1 MAIDLTNLRN
11 KVENNG
17 ETDQGVLRAAD
28 FNNLVSAVIENQD
41 AVINLEKTSVKEIV
55 YNEKSYKADGSGK
68 INITVVESGYFLAF
82 DTFTAPQTYVAK
94 NKPCTLSFTIKHK
107 DINNSTDD
115 NYVCANFAAYAKVF
129 VGKSMEDVKE
139 VTTIYNIYDSNY
151 PEDKLSAFATKTV
164 TVDITKFTTLTTS
177 ESGNTVYVELYNGI
191 NNPIRS
197 TISTIFV
204 FDMDISLNVGH
215 VENTGTTEP
224 VFTDN
229 DKQVFTLGVN
239 GTNARMNMS
248 ISKTNENGEKQFYSI
263 FSGKVFNNGERLT
276 INCADIEDMNEYPAL
291 HNVNTHGIHEIKLW
305 GTPLNSNGNVL
316 DESIV
321 VEYPTIR
328 YIYGTNETPLI
339 MSSVDTSVTYQ
350 EYNKLPITY
359 IAYYKNM
366 STDKEISLYISD
378 SEDNIILRAT
388 QTIEFKNS
396 AASGTYTF
404 SLTPP
409 VGSHFDGVFNLNI
422 LLGEGENIC
431 HDISE
436 IRIEKINVNLVSIGG
451 YDVYLNSA
459 SRSNDENSDTLRK
472 WITTS
477 SDGKKQ
483 FEHVLFDNVIEFNES
498 GSGWN
503 KDDNGNTVMRLRK
516 NRYFDVLYT
525 PFDKNP
531 TGSKEE
537 SATGLTISIE
547 FAIRNCLDRNAT
559 VIKCIDDD
567 PTGNGNGFRVTGN
580 KVELISENKTLNAEF
595 KENERIK
602 LDIVIEPKPINYKYD
617 TVVGT
622 DGTVYQGNKD
632 EALMIIFI
640 DGVYQRLSLIESGD
654 SFKQINP
661 KNITFGSDKCDLD
674 IYNIR
679 VYRQDL
685 NIDQIVKNY
694 SYDTPD
700 YIDKVNIFKRNNI
713 FVNAVNNTPEIDLGL
728 LQEARPDLPIVFIT
742 MAGNAALPKDKSKW
756 LPLSIATYS
765 NPNTPD
771 TNEAG
776 NSSWETV
783 YGVFRNQGTSSMNYP
798 WPWRNW
804 DFKLNKYIEGGK
816 EKKGFF
822 EMPTLGGKQES
833 KWYQYFGMPGGL
845 TKLTWKKDYASSE
858 MCNNAI
864 CSEIFT
870 DMALGIANEYPD
882 VLSYTMRPD
891 LDKTK
896 YRLTFKATPC
906 FMFNKIVE
914 SEDSTPRYEG
924 MGMMNLIP
932 NKNECDYL
940 GFIYGNEWEDN
951 ETDETTGELK
961 VFPRAQSWEIK
972 ENHIF
977 WDYELHS
984 YHADNLNPGDIVN
997 GYTVTQEFDE
1007 NGKSSNYF
1015 GKVAEVY
1022 EKDEDGNEIPVFV
1035 KSEDNSGNVTE
1046 TTTNEE
1052 EALKDEDGKPRPY
1065 FAFQNFGN
1073 YINGVDGNYEARYP
1087 KDSTSGFED
1096 FGYFGDSIKTD
1107 KETFDRVYNE
1117 HKDILDFHNWLVSC
1131 NRGLATGE
1139 DLTEEQMNVFW
1150 NRTQSTIDKSG
1161 KTIFTVMSSVKHT
1174 KDTTEY
1180 RKDKFTYEAQG
1191 YLYNIGSGNN
1201 IEVKGRLLVD
1211 QWVLYYIWRET
1222 FWMFDSG
1229 SKNLQVYTMD
1239 EFYKDEEVNR
1249 VLQWGCM
1256 VRDADTALGI
1266 DNIGVDKF
1274 PAWLEDIDYYV
1285 EKDGK
1290 ITFTYGGAKDCY
1302 TAAALANKNSEAA
1315 HVLNGQFGSIW
1326 LNIRDCFSDRISNI
1340 FRQLST
1346 NSSKTN
1352 FSFALASKRFNDHQ
1366 DNWCESLYNF
1376 GMRQYFGGTPFSDR
1390 ITSGNGNKRHQ
1401 RNAWLEKAFVYR
1413 NSKYRNLS
1421 DAFNFRA
1428 VQYPTKDTR
1437 KSTINVKTYIPMYVG
1452 TGGTEVDMKAC
1463 KYLERLINT
1472 DAGLDIPVTAEI
1484 GFGMPTTGTDKN
1496 TYLFGASYIT
1506 DLGDL
1511 ARHLDIGDLTIPYMP
1526 KLTSLKLGDHTNS
1539 YKRNVTTV
1547 LEDGTSTTTEELFF
1561 NARVKKLDCSQL
1573 PSLAYLDVTRFRQ
1586 LGAGDGSLTI
1596 DSCLQLEELY
1606 ASGTDN
1612 ISSLI
1617 FPETSTLRVA
1627 HIGGGIKN
1635 LKMSNL
1641 TSLEDFRYDGFNNL
1655 QTLTIENCSDYIST
1669 DISKEIVEKY
1679 IENLET
1685 TYKNGNINVCTLHGI
1700 NWVGIDQRLLIRLVN
1715 ICKPG
1720 DIKGVITLSGGLSY
1734 QNKTLIMTKFGN
1746 IDNPENNLHIKY
1758 TPAGLGNITMQSKR
1772 YITTT
1777 GSYQLYFIPQNA
1789 AGNNFDEVVWSIDG
1803 SIPDAVDVSLETN
1816 GLLTVRRIGTE
1827 ETKPF
1832 IKVTVTIKQNGQV
1845 INGGL
1850 GTATGEIHLY
1860 LNKAKVGDVVYH
1872 DGTYTSFA
1880 DLDTTKTPVGICFY
1894 IYGENTD
1901 NPRRL
1906 MMALRNCPEDAK
1918 YVFGPET
1925 SYNNGSD
1932 PSINSLHTLYL
1943 DSNDFA
1949 STLEIID
1956 INGTQ
1961 HERLWTNL
1969 YSEASGWIEMANNS
1983 LAGSI
1988 GLRDITTNDSNDNDS
2003 TDFLNSY
2010 KPGDKEW
2017 YGKYY
2022 TAAII
2027 DTRNRIINDQN
2038 VYNSS
2043 YVIPNDQTVNQA
2055 TGNKYTE
2062 LQHLRQLIYT
2072 SGIAHQWYYPMVSYC
2087 YAYQPVNSDS
2097 SLIEGLADKF
2107 KPHNWWLPSFG
2118 EALRMNFYYAF
2129 YVLPVLRE
2137 KYSEETQTLLNIFE
2151 PFYKNDTINLDS
2163 FTRNLATSSI
2173 PYGTDAA
2180 GVHTV
2185 SLTSGSVAINYSR
2198 YGRLSSPSSI
2208 TVRPICEF

>member
-1 MAIDLTNLRN
+1 MATDIRYLLN
-11 KVENNG
+11 KRDGLGDDNENG
-17 ETDQGVLRAAD
+17 MLFATDFVK
-28 FNNLVSAVIENQD
+28 LVTAVQENQE
-41 AVINLEKTSVKEIV
+41 AVTNLEKTSVKEIV
-55 YNEKSYKADGSGK
+55 YNDKSYKADGSGK
-68 INITVVESGYFLAF
+68 IDITVTESGYFLAF
-82 DTFTAPQTYVAK
+82 DTFTAPPMYVEK

-115 NYVCANFAAYAKVF
+115 NYVYADFAAYAKVF
-129 VGKSMEDVKE
+129 VGKTLEDAKE
-139 VTTIYNIYDSNY
+139 VTTIYNIYDSSY
-151 PEDKLSAFATKTV
+151 PTDKLSTYSTNNV
-164 TVDITKFTTLTTS
+164 TVDISKLTTLTAS
-177 ESGNTVYVELYNGI
+177 ESGNTVYVQLYNGI
-191 NNPIRS
+191 NKPIMS
-197 TISTIFV
+197 AISTVWV
-204 FDMDISLNVGH
+204 FEMDISLSVGH
-215 VENTGTTEP
+215 AENTGVTEP

-229 DKQVFTLGVN
+229 DKQVFVIDVN
-239 GTNARMNMS
+239 GTNAKMNMS
-248 ISKTNENGEKQFYSI
+248 ISKINENGEKQFYSI
-263 FSGKVFNNGERLT
+263 FSGKTFNNGDRLT
-276 INCADIEDMNEYPAL
+276 INCTDNEHLNEYPAL
-291 HNVNTHGIHEIKLW
+291 HIVNTHGIHEIRLW
-305 GTPLNSNGNVL
+305 GTPLNSNGSVK
-316 DESIV
+316 DENIV
-321 VEYPTIR
+321 IEYPTTR
-328 YIYGTNETPLI
+328 YIYGANETPLI
-339 MSSVDTSVTYQ
+339 MSSIDTSVAYQ

-378 SEDNIILRAT
+378 SEDNTILNAT

-404 SLTPP
+404 SLIPP
-409 VGSHFDGVFNLNI
+409 VGSHFNGVYKLNI

-436 IRIEKINVNLVSIGG
+436 IQIEKINVNLVSIGG

-459 SRSNDENSDTLRK
+459 SRSNNENSDTLRK
-472 WITTS
+472 WITTT

-483 FEHVLFDNVIEFNES
+483 TEHVLFDNTIEFNES

-547 FAIRNCLDRNAT
+547 FAIRNCLNRNST

-567 PTGNGNGFRVTGN
+567 PTGNGNGFVVSGN
-580 KVELISENKTLNAEF
+580 KVELISENKTLSAEF

-602 LDIVIEPKPINYKYD
+602 LDIVIEPKPINYKYN

-622 DGTVYQGNKD
+622 DGTVYEGNKD

-640 DGVYQRLSLIESGD
+640 DGVYQRLSLIEPGD

-713 FVNAVNNTPEIDLGL
+713 FVNAVNNIPEIDLGL
-728 LQEARPDLPIVFIT
+728 LQEARPDLPIVFVT
-742 MAGNAALPKDKSKW
+742 MADNVALPKDKSNW
-756 LPLSIATYS
+756 LPLSLATYS

-776 NSSWETV
+776 NSSWETI

-804 DFKLNKYIEGGK
+804 DFKLDKYKVGE
-816 EKKGFF
+816 EKKNGFF

-833 KWYQYFGMPGGL
+833 KWYQYFGMPGGI
-845 TKLTWKKDYASSE
+845 KKITWKKDYASSE

-914 SEDSTPRYEG
+914 SEGSTPRYEG

-951 ETDETTGELK
+951 TTDETTGELIEH
-961 VFPRAQSWEIK
+961 PRAQSWEIS

-984 YHADNLNPGDIVN
+984 YHADKLNAGDIVD
-997 GYTVTQEFDE
+997 GYTVVEEYDD
-1007 NGKSSNYF
+1007 NGIPTKYF
-1015 GKVAEVY
+1015 GKDAEVF
-1022 EKDEDGNEIPVFV
+1022 ETDEDGNEIPVFV
-1035 KSEDNSGNVTE
+1035 KYKDNLGNVTE
-1046 TTTNEE
+1046 TTTNKE
-1052 EALKDEDGKPRPY
+1052 EALTDEDDKPIPY
-1065 FAFQNFGN
+1065 ITFQNFGN
-1073 YINGVDGNYEARYP
+1073 YINGIDGNYEARYP

-1096 FGYFGDSIKTD
+1096 FGFFGDSNTVSEEIFD
-1107 KETFDRVYNE
+1107 KVYNE

-1131 NRGLATGE
+1131 NQGLATGE
-1139 DLTEEQMNVFW
+1139 YLSDDQMNVLW
-1150 NRTQSTIDKSG
+1150 NRTKSSTDKSG
-1161 KTIFTVMSSVKHT
+1161 KTVFNITSSTKHD
-1174 KDTTEY
+1174 KDTAEY
-1180 RKDKFTYEAQG
+1180 RKDKFKYEAQG
-1191 YLYNIGSGNN
+1191 YLYTTGSGDTF
-1201 IEVKGRLLVD
+1201 EVKGKLLVD

-1229 SKNLQVYTMD
+1229 AKNLQVYTMD
-1239 EFYKDEEVNR
+1239 EFYKDGADR
-1249 VLQWGCM
+1249 VLKWGCM

-1302 TAAALANKNSEAA
+1302 TAAELANKNSEAT
-1315 HVLNGQFGSIW
+1315 HVLNGQFGAIW
-1326 LNIRDCFSDRISNI
+1326 LNIRDCFADRISDI
-1340 FRQLST
+1340 FKQLST
-1346 NSSKTN
+1346 NYAKTN
-1352 FSFALASKRFNDHQ
+1352 FSFEKASKRFNEHQ

-1413 NSKYRNLS
+1413 KSKYRNLT
-1421 DAFNFRA
+1421 DAFNYRA
-1428 VQYPTKDTR
+1428 TQYATKDDR
-1437 KSTINVKTYIPMYVG
+1437 NSTINVKTYIPMYIG

-1472 DAGLDIPVTAEI
+1472 DKGLDIPVVAEK
-1484 GFGMPTTGTDKN
+1484 GFGVPNNGTDKN
-1496 TYLFGASYIT
+1496 VWLFGASYIT

-1511 ARHLDIGDLTIPYMP
+1511 ARHLDIADITIPYMP

-1539 YKRNVTTV
+1539 YKRTVTTV
-1547 LEDGTSTTTEELFF
+1547 LEDGSSTTNEELFF

-1641 TSLEDFRYDGFNNL
+1641 TSLEDFRYDGLNNL

-1669 DISKEIVEKY
+1669 KISKEIVEKY

-1685 TYKNGNINVCTLHGI
+1685 TYKNENINVCTLHGI
-1700 NWVGIDQRLLIRLVN
+1700 NWTGIDQKLLIRLVN

-1746 IDNPENNLHIKY
+1746 IDDPNNNLHVKY
-1758 TPAGLGNITMQSKR
+1758 TSAGLGNITMQNKR

-1777 GSYQLYFIPQNA
+1777 GSYQLYFTPQNA
-1789 AGNNFDEVVWSIDG
+1789 AGNNFDEVIWSIDG
-1803 SIPDAVDVSLETN
+1803 SIPEEVDVSLETN

-1827 ETKPF
+1827 ETKPY

-1845 INGGL
+1845 INDGNGI
-1850 GTATGEIHLY
+1850 ASGEIHLY
-1860 LNKAKVGDVVYH
+1860 LNKAKVGDIVYH

-1880 DLDTTKTPVGICFY
+1880 DLDTTKTPIGICFY
-1894 IYGENTD
+1894 IYGEHTD
-1901 NPRRL
+1901 KPRRL
-1906 MMALRNCPEDAK
+1906 MMSLKNCPEDAN
-1918 YVFGPET
+1918 YVFGPEDL
-1925 SYNNGSD
+1925 YNNGSD
-1932 PSINSLHTLYL
+1932 PSINSRHTLYL

-1949 STLEIID
+1949 SSLEIID

-1969 YSEASGWIEMANNS
+1969 YSEANGWIEMSNNS

-1988 GLRDITTNDSNDNDS
+1988 GLRNITENDSNNNDS
-2003 TDFLNSY
+2003 TDFLYPY

-2038 VYNSS
+2038 KYNSL
-2043 YVIPNDQTVNQA
+2043 YVVPNDQTVNES

-2072 SGIAHQWYYPMVSYC
+2072 SGIAHQYYYPMVSYC

-2137 KYSEETQTLLNIFE
+2137 KYSEETQALLNIFE
-2151 PFYKNDTINLDS
+2151 PFYNNNVINLDS
-2163 FTRNLATSSI
+2163 FSRNLATSSI
-2173 PYGTDAA
+2173 PYGTDAI